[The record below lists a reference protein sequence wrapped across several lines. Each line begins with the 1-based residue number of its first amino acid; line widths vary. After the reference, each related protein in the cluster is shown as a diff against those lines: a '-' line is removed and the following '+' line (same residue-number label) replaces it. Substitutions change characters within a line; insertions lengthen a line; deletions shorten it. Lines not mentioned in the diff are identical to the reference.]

1 MRCVAST
8 KVVTSVDGTA
18 GGGFTTQL
26 TTELFTK
33 FVPVTVRTMFEGLH
47 DGVELPDVEDE
58 VTEVIVGPVMVNVV
72 APEVPVPDAPCVRT
86 LTSAFP
92 VA

>member
-1 MRCVAST
+1 MSCVALT
-8 KVVTSVDGTA
+8 KVVTSVEGSA

-26 TTELFTK
+26 TIELFTK
-33 FVPVTVRTMFEGLH
+33 FVPVTVRTMLEGLH
-47 DGVELPDVEDE
+47 EGVEPLDVAEE
-58 VTEVIVGPVMVNVV
+58 VTAVIVGPVMVNVI
-72 APEVPVPDAPCVRT
+72 APDVPVPDAPCVRT